1 MNHTDLEL
9 VLTISLTGSLRETAE
24 LLGLSAPAV
33 TKRLAWIESSLGAKL
48 FQRTTRRVN
57 LTAAGDLICQRAPD
71 MLAQW
76 HRLQA
81 EISNHIQI
89 PRGRLRL
96 ASTLGFGRIWVGPA
110 LSDFL
115 RQHSSIEIELT
126 LTENLPDLERE
137 RYDGAVWLWSV
148 TARHAQTWITRQL
161 AKNQRVMVAAP
172 DYLRRFDPPQTVAD
186 LRQHR
191 CLVVNEHE
199 QRGDVWRLQRISAR
213 TPQTESVRVNSVFT
227 SNSGELA
234 RDWCLAGQGVM
245 LRSLWDVY
253 PHIKSGRL
261 VRLLPDWAMLDA
273 DVHWIAPPQAAQSKP
288 LRLLI
293 DFLVD
298 RFKHEPWRQ

>member
-1 MNHTDLEL
+1 MNHADLEL
-9 VLTISLTGSLRETAE
+9 VLTIALTGSLRESAE
-24 LLGLSAPAV
+24 VLGLSAPAV

-71 MLAQW
+71 MLTQW
-76 HRLQA
+76 HSLQA

-89 PRGRLRL
+89 PRGRIRL

-110 LSDFL
+110 LSDF
-115 RQHSSIEIELT
+115 QQIYPSIEIELI

-137 RYDGAVWLWSV
+137 RFDGAVWLWSV
-148 TARHAQTWITRQL
+148 TARHAQTWTTRRL
-161 AKNQRVMVAAP
+161 AKNQRVVVAAP
-172 DYLRRFDPPQTVAD
+172 DYLRRLGRPHTVAD

-191 CLVVNEHE
+191 CLIVNEHG
-199 QRGDVWRLQRISAR
+199 QRGDIWRLQRVGVR
-213 TPQTESVRVNSVFT
+213 TPQAESVRVNSILT

-234 RDWCLAGQGVM
+234 RDWCLQGQGLM
-245 LRSLWDVY
+245 LRSLWDVHQ
-253 PHIKSGRL
+253 HIESGRL
-261 VRLLPDWAMLDA
+261 LRLLPDWAMLDA
-273 DVHWIAPPQAAQSKP
+273 DVHWLAPSQAPQPKP

-298 RFKHEPWRQ
+298 RFRHEPWRQ